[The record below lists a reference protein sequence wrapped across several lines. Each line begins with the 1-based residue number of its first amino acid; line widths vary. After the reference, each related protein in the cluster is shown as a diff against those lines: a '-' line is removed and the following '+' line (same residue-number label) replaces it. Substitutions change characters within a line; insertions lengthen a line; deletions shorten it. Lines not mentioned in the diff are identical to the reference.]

1 MDSPVEEVS
10 AAVVVAS
17 EVSVEAALAAVAQAE
32 VGEMT
37 GNRHQSTGT
46 AARSP

>member
-1 MDSPVEEVS
+1 VDSPVEEAS
-10 AAVVVAS
+10 AAVVAAS

-37 GNRHQSTGT
+37 DDRDC
-46 AARSP
+46 RL

>member
-1 MDSPVEEVS
+1 MDSPVEEAS
-10 AAVVVAS
+10 AAVVAAS

-37 GNRHQSTGT
+37 DDRDC
-46 AARSP
+46 RL